1 MASYVRA
8 RPSLDDDPICTTRDA
23 SHILGVSVI
32 TAQTWME
39 RGELSS
45 WKTPGGHRRCR
56 LSSITRL
63 QNIVESSKDGAHSQQ
78 ATELA
83 GEFRVA
89 INRDY
94 PLPVNEEKRLLALA
108 GSRLMDSAH
117 EHAYDR
123 ITWLATQLTNCPMAL
138 VSLLSSERQWFK
150 SRVGVNAVET
160 PRAHA
165 FCNYAIL
172 SDEGLLVE
180 DARADQRFSNN
191 PLVLGEPNIRFY
203 AGVPVTNADG
213 SRLGTLCVLDSHPRI
228 LSVEQLR
235 GLREL
240 ADIVSGE
247 IGRIHTIA

>member
-23 SHILGVSVI
+23 SHILGVSVS

-123 ITWLATQLTNCPMAL
+123 ITWLATRFCRIRERRRVNRVNCGARTQDESICSTSKGC
-138 VSLLSSERQWFK
+138 VFLS
-150 SRVGVNAVET
+150 T
-160 PRAHA
+160 
-165 FCNYAIL
+165 
-172 SDEGLLVE
+172 
-180 DARADQRFSNN
+180 
-191 PLVLGEPNIRFY
+191 
-203 AGVPVTNADG
+203 
-213 SRLGTLCVLDSHPRI
+213 
-228 LSVEQLR
+228 
-235 GLREL
+235 
-240 ADIVSGE
+240 
-247 IGRIHTIA
+247 